1 MTKTAINEI
10 SAQKEFETALDEAQ
24 AWAASAGYK
33 EEDVN
38 DIIKAV
44 RKKNRCGESAK
55 ELKDIDIE
63 LAKLLLE
70 QVERE
75 GARDLNWTY
84 EDVASELSKRLG
96 RPINAHFGLRV
107 PLGVVMELC
116 FDLDLPLITAIVR
129 RKGTKE
135 GVGDGFYTLARELR
149 PQYKTMEPF
158 QAWKQELDLIRQ
170 CGDWS
175 ALRNYLNKL

>member
-1 MTKTAINEI
+1 MPVTART
-10 SAQKEFETALDEAQ
+10 S
-24 AWAASAGYK
+24 AASLLCGIGVVPQRFAPLSPLG
-33 EEDVN
+33 DRGVF
-38 DIIKAV
+38 IF
-44 RKKNRCGESAK
+44 KKVVESMA

-70 QVERE
+70 QVEKE

-96 RPINAHFGLRV
+96 RSINAHFGLRV

-135 GVGDGFYTLARELR
+135 GVGDGFYALACDLK
-149 PQYKTMEPF
+149 PQYKELEPLK
-158 QAWKQELDLIRQ
+158 AWKQELMQIRQ
-170 CGDWS
+170 CDDWS
-175 ALRNYLNKL
+175 ALRDYLNRL